1 MSQKI
6 QLAPVVAVLNMKGG
20 VGKTTISANLFRELY
35 RRIGDGKKTLLIDFD
50 AQFNLTQSVI
60 TEKGYESLKNDKKTI
75 WSVLEPPA
83 PTSVFNTSA
92 SDFEDCGPWNDY
104 TTVLKHTTDTKCE
117 LHLLPGDFQI
127 AELNLRENPQSL
139 ALARKRFNGLIEN
152 ARKGCALVV
161 LDCNPS
167 SSFLT
172 RCAIENATDLLIPV
186 RPDKYSVL
194 GLKMVAEYVYKIRP
208 ASHRPQL
215 HVVFNGVEA
224 YQSSVE
230 AEVLKDATFAPLTL
244 ATRIRHTKILIA
256 RPDYTGFGVDRGVSN
271 SATTRAVMRSAA
283 DEIAK
288 RLGLIL

>member
-1 MSQKI
+1 MSQKT
-6 QLAPVVAVLNMKGG
+6 QLSPVVSVLNMKGG

-60 TEKGYESLKNDKKTI
+60 TEKNYETFITNRKTI

-83 PTSVFNTSA
+83 PASVFDTSA
-92 SDFEDCGPWNDY
+92 RDFEDCGPWNSY
-104 TTVLKHTTDTKCE
+104 TTVLKSTHRKDE

-139 ALARKRFNGLIEN
+139 ALARKRFSGLIAS
-152 ARKGCALVV
+152 ARKECSLVV
-161 LDCNPS
+161 LDCNPA

-172 RCAIENATDLLIPV
+172 RCAVENATDLLIPV

-194 GLKMVAEYVYKIRP
+194 GLKMVAEYVQKIRP

-215 HVVFNGVEA
+215 HVIFNGVEA
-224 YQSSVE
+224 FQSSVE
-230 AEVLKDATFAPLTL
+230 AEVLADATFAPLTL
-244 ATRIRHTKILIA
+244 TTRIRQTKVLTA

-271 SATTRAVMRSAA
+271 SANTRAVMRAAA
-283 DEIAK
+283 DELAK
-288 RLGLIL
+288 RLGLLP